1 MPLNDSIFKTY
12 LEKKNN
18 IISNRS
24 ILQNTYVPAQL
35 VHRDSQIEDIVNI
48 IAPSLKK
55 DKPSNIM
62 IIGKTGTGKTAVV
75 KYVGDELLKAN
86 SEVNVCDYLYI
97 NCETVDT
104 PYSILYN
111 ISNHIIPDPNKG
123 IPFTGWSLERAFNTF
138 IKYIDEANK
147 VFIIVLDEIDQ
158 SYNRNGDDIFYFLT
172 TINEMLINSRVSI
185 IGITNNSKFTEMLT
199 PKIRSRLGEEKIIF
213 PPYTPVELIDILT
226 ERSKQAFYPNVL
238 EEGVIPYV
246 AAISAQDSGDA
257 RKALDLLRIS
267 ADIAERNGDK
277 KVTEAHVDYA
287 RQKIEIDAS
296 AEIVKSLTVQSKLVL
311 MAIIKNPGNAEGQI
325 TTGDVFSIY
334 NIFAKNL
341 GYPVLTQRRIGDL
354 ISELDMLG
362 IINARIR
369 SLGRKGRT
377 KIIELNIP
385 KEIVAL
391 VTEDDMFKSLGK
403 IKNTS
408 SQKTLD

>member
-1 MPLNDSIFKTY
+1 MNDSIFKTY

-18 IISNRS
+18 IICNRS
-24 ILQNTYVPAQL
+24 ILQNTYVPPQL
-35 VHRDSQIEDIVNI
+35 IHRDSQIQEIVNI

-55 DKPSNIM
+55 DKPSNIL

-86 SEVNVCDYLYI
+86 SELNNCDYLYI

-111 ISNHIIPDPNKG
+111 ISNHIISDPNKG
-123 IPFTGWSLERAFNTF
+123 IPFTGWSLEKAFNTLIRF
-138 IKYIDEANK
+138 IDEANK
-147 VFIIVLDEIDQ
+147 VFNIVLDEIDQ
-158 SYNRNGDDIFYFLT
+158 SYTRNGDDIFYFLT
-172 TINEMLINSRVSI
+172 TINEMLVNSRVSI
-185 IGITNNSKFTEMLT
+185 IGITNNSKFNEMLN

-213 PPYTPVELIDILT
+213 PPYSPNELVDILT
-226 ERSKQAFYPNVL
+226 ERSREAFYPDVL
-238 EEGVIPYV
+238 DESVIPYV

-277 KVTEAHVDYA
+277 KVTEAHVNYA
-287 RQKIEIDAS
+287 RQKIELDAS
-296 AEIVKSLTVQSKLVL
+296 AEIVKSLTVQSKLVML
-311 MAIIKNPGNAEGQI
+311 AIIKNPGNAEGQI

-334 NIFAKNL
+334 RMFANNL
-341 GYPVLTQRRIGDL
+341 GVPVLTQRRVGDL

-362 IINARIR
+362 IINARVR

-385 KEIVAL
+385 KEIIAL
-391 VTEDDMFKSLGK
+391 ITGDEMFSTLTYT
-403 IKNTS
+403 NLS
-408 SQKTLD
+408 PYQKTLD

>member
-1 MPLNDSIFKTY
+1 MLLNDSIFKTY

-35 VHRDSQIEDIVNI
+35 VHRDSQINDIVNI

-111 ISNHIIPDPNKG
+111 ISNHIISDPTKG
-123 IPFTGWSLERAFNTF
+123 IPFTGWSLERAFNTL

-158 SYNRNGDDIFYFLT
+158 SYSRNGDDIFYFLT
-172 TINEMLINSRVSI
+172 TINEMLVNSRVSI

-213 PPYTPVELIDILT
+213 PPYTPLELVDILT
-226 ERSKQAFYPNVL
+226 ERAKKAFYPDVL
-238 EEGVIPYV
+238 GDGVINYV
-246 AAISAQDSGDA
+246 AGRTAQDSGDA

-277 KVTEAHVDYA
+277 IVTEAHVDAA
-287 RQKIEIDAS
+287 RQKIELDAS
-296 AEIVKSLTVQSKLVL
+296 AEVVKSLTVQSKLVL

-325 TTGDVFSIY
+325 TTGDVFSVY
-334 NIFAKNL
+334 SHFTKNV
-341 GYPVLTQRRIGDL
+341 GVPALTQRRIGDL

-385 KEIVAL
+385 KEIVSL
-391 VTEDDMFKSLGK
+391 VTNDEMFSSLDYVRNP
-403 IKNTS
+403 I
-408 SQKTLD
+408 QKTLD